1 MNFPQNMTKVMCA
14 SKACFIDNNKNKNK
28 NKTKENNTMA
38 EKLYGAPLSFSE
50 LLRDDSEGATT
61 G

>member
-14 SKACFIDNNKNKNK
+14 GKACFIDNNKNKK
-28 NKTKENNTMA
+28 NKTKENNTMV

>member
-1 MNFPQNMTKVMCA
+1 MCA

>member
-14 SKACFIDNNKNKNK
+14 SKACFIDNKKNKK
-28 NKTKENNTMA
+28 KQTKQNNTMV